1 VGNRSIRV
9 RCSQLDPARANR
21 WRHPVIRLLGEY
33 ILGFFSAIN
42 RAPISRRDRWRCRK
56 VLVLWILGHAN
67 PMYRL
72 KFLSSPDLAVREVGE
87 SSRAA
92 RVARKVNSVLGRL
105 SSTRRQENKT
115 S

>member
-1 VGNRSIRV
+1 
-9 RCSQLDPARANR
+9 
-21 WRHPVIRLLGEY
+21 
-33 ILGFFSAIN
+33 
-42 RAPISRRDRWRCRK
+42 
-56 VLVLWILGHAN
+56 
-67 PMYRL
+67 MYRL